1 MSLMRTTVSRQIKP
15 HGELDKIRKRK
26 GLVLFQLNFDGGLDS
41 DTEHPFKLYTSGR
54 EGTLRG
60 RRGDIVLQDHV
71 QSGASG
77 FTRNL
82 HIGTLNS
89 MRRKVGKECASCDYV
104 FRSDCNSRSV
114 NRRRILSKHCVARQ
128 CGFRSYVSADSG
140 LFACSRSTFLLLF
153 GGCTYCIGEGD

>member
-1 MSLMRTTVSRQIKP
+1 MKSRALSQSSFLGKPLRTTVSRQSKP
-15 HGELDKIRKRK
+15 PGELDKIRKRK
-26 GLVLFQLNFDGGLDS
+26 GLVLFPLNFDGGLDS

-89 MRRKVGKECASCDYV
+89 MRRKVGKECASCEL
-104 FRSDCNSRSV
+104 R
-114 NRRRILSKHCVARQ
+114 
-128 CGFRSYVSADSG
+128 VSIG
-140 LFACSRSTFLLLF
+140 LQFQECK
-153 GGCTYCIGEGD
+153 

>member
-1 MSLMRTTVSRQIKP
+1 MEDWILTQNILSSCIQV
-15 HGELDKIRKRK
+15 
-26 GLVLFQLNFDGGLDS
+26 GGRARS
-41 DTEHPFKLYTSGR
+41 EAG
-54 EGTLRG
+54 
-60 RRGDIVLQDHV
+60 GDIVLQDNV

-77 FTRNL
+77 FSRNL
-82 HIGTLNS
+82 HVGTLNS

>member
-1 MSLMRTTVSRQIKP
+1 MKSRALSQSSFLGKPLRTTVSRQSKP
-15 HGELDKIRKRK
+15 PGELDKIRKRK
-26 GLVLFQLNFDGGLDS
+26 GLVLFPLNFDGGLDS

-104 FRSDCNSRSV
+104 FRSDCNSMSV
-114 NRRRILSKHCVARQ
+114 NRRRILRKHLRCTSVWILVLRH
-128 CGFRSYVSADSG
+128 CGFRSI
-140 LFACSRSTFLLLF
+140 CMQ
-153 GGCTYCIGEGD
+153 